1 MPICRT
7 LSVLSCLFLGAA
19 LLRADEV
26 RTLGNKTITGTVV
39 EVNDKE
45 VAVRTD
51 TGMVVKTPLNE
62 ILALDLRQVKG
73 VPAGTKYS
81 DVRLLDESVLHC
93 GKVAFRG
100 KQAELTLLSGQQV
113 KVPIDH
119 LVWILHDAE
128 SEPVRKEWAEIIGQA
143 DVKRDRVVGR
153 SKKTDELYAIEGTFG
168 DVDPKG
174 ESIQFRLEGGV
185 IRDVPLENLKGM
197 IFYRTEGA
205 SKSPVCQVTD
215 LQGNTLSAAAVKLQG
230 HTFTITTVG
239 GIDINYDQQHIARF
253 DYNMG
258 KLTYLS
264 DLRPSKVVEKSG
276 VGLPIAFRKD
286 SNLDGEPIILGDKSF
301 PKGLSMHAY
310 TELEYSL
317 GGRYKEFKA
326 FLGVDP
332 RVGAESKALVTIA
345 CDGKQV
351 FSEEVTTA
359 TPLRQVVVPVQKAKT
374 LRITVSSSNI
384 LDLHDHVTLADA
396 KVSQ

>member
-1 MPICRT
+1 MPIRRT
-7 LSVLSCLFLGAA
+7 LSLLTFFLLGAA

-26 RTLGNKTITGTVV
+26 RTLGNKTISGTVID
-39 EVNDKE
+39 VNDKE

-51 TGMVVKTPLNE
+51 AGMVVKTPLNE
-62 ILALDLRQVKG
+62 VLALDLRPVKG

-81 DVRLLDESVLHC
+81 DVRLLDETLLHC
-93 GKVAFRG
+93 SKVGFRG
-100 KQAELTLLSGQQV
+100 KNAELTLLSGQQV
-113 KVPIDH
+113 KVPIDSV
-119 LVWILHDAE
+119 VWVRHDAGNE
-128 SEPVRKEWAEIIGQA
+128 TVRKEWEALVGQA
-143 DVKRDRVVGR
+143 DVKRDRVVGM
-153 SKKTDELYAIEGTFG
+153 KNDELFAIDGTFG

-174 ESIQFRLEGGV
+174 ASIQFRLESGV
-185 IRDVPLENLKGM
+185 IRDVPFERMQGM
-197 IFYRTEGA
+197 IFYRTETT

-215 LQGNTLSAAAVKLQG
+215 LQGNTLSAAAVKLKG
-230 HTFTITTVG
+230 HTFTVTTVSG
-239 GIDINYDQQHIARF
+239 LDITYDQQQIARF
-253 DYNMG
+253 DYNLG

-276 VGLPIAFRKD
+276 VGLPIAYRKD
-286 SNLDGEPIILGDKSF
+286 KNLDGEDILLGDKTF

-310 TELEYSL
+310 TELEYNL
-317 GGRYKEFKA
+317 GGKYKEFKA

-332 RVGAESKALVTIA
+332 RVGAESKARVTIER
-345 CDGKQV
+345 DGKQI

-359 TPLRQVVVPVQKAKT
+359 TPLKQVVLPLEKAKT

>member
-1 MPICRT
+1 MPIRRS
-7 LSVLSCLFLGAA
+7 LSLLAFFCLGAA

-51 TGMVVKTPLNE
+51 GGTVVKTPLNE

-73 VPAGTKYS
+73 VPAGTRYS
-81 DVRLLDESVLHC
+81 DVRLLDESLLHC

-100 KQAELTLLSGQQV
+100 KHAELTLLSGQQV
-113 KVPIDH
+113 KVSIDE
-119 LVWILHDAE
+119 LAWVLHDAGNE
-128 SEPVRKEWAEIIGQA
+128 STRKEWEALLRQE
-143 DVKRDRVVGR
+143 DVKRDRVVGM
-153 SKKTDELYAIEGTFG
+153 KNDELFAIEGTYG

-174 ESIQFRLEGGV
+174 ESIQFRLETGV
-185 IRDVPLENLKGM
+185 IRDVPFERIQGM
-197 IFYRTEGA
+197 IFHRTEGP

-215 LQGNTLSAAAVKLQG
+215 LQGNTLSAAAVRLKG
-230 HTFTITTVG
+230 TTFTVTTVG
-239 GIDINYDQQHIARF
+239 GLEVSYDQQQIARF

-286 SNLDGEPIILGDKSF
+286 ANLDGEPILLGDKSF

-310 TELEYSL
+310 TELEYNL

-332 RVGAESKALVTIA
+332 RVGAESKARVTIER
-345 CDGKQV
+345 DGKQI

-359 TPLRQVVVPVQKAKT
+359 TPLKQVVLPLQKART